1 MAKTFSL
8 SVLLKVIDDATR
20 PLRKIG
26 ENFRGM
32 SRKII
37 GSLKAV
43 GQRMQT
49 IGTNITDFGK
59 KMSMM
64 TLPIAAFGAK
74 MIHTATNFQA
84 AMNMVGAVTR
94 ATGKE
99 FEEMEELAKEMGA
112 TTQFSASQAADAM
125 KFMGMS
131 GMNVEEIMSALPKV
145 LQLAAAAQLDM
156 GSAAD
161 IVTNVMRGYG
171 KEVEEL
177 TEVNDVLVN
186 AFTGANVDLRMLGE
200 SFKYAGP
207 IAKGA
212 GLDFE
217 VTAALIAKMGDA
229 GIQGSMAGTAMRGML
244 LRLQNPTKKASD
256 LLHELGIEMAK
267 SGTKAE
273 KEGAKGV
280 FDLIDVVKQM
290 EEKGAT
296 AAQIA
301 KIVGDRA
308 GPGLAVLVQQGT
320 VSLEKF
326 IKMLKESGRAARVAE
341 GQMKG
346 LPGAFKLLAS
356 SFEAVQLAIMDT
368 EFGKGVEELVR
379 YLADLLRHLAK
390 VKPETLAIGAAF
402 GTFLVALGPVLIGLG
417 LLIKSLG
424 TIMIAIAAVK
434 AAVAVF
440 ATVFVPLIAAI
451 GAVTAAVGLM
461 IIAFN
466 MVRKN
471 WDMIK
476 LGLWELKEM
485 FLEAFLNP
493 IDLIKENW
501 SYIIP
506 WFGSLWDTLKL
517 GVSEFGQFIK
527 EMIVS
532 PIKTIRTMFP
542 GFLKFGKGKEGE
554 ETGGELKGKEGEET
568 GGELKGTRGAIGAR
582 PGQTK
587 SQADV
592 NIRLVADPGTEA
604 TVQQVK
610 KKKGDVNVNL
620 STMGYVGATM

>member
-1 MAKTFSL
+1 
-8 SVLLKVIDDATR
+8 
-20 PLRKIG
+20 
-26 ENFRGM
+26 
-32 SRKII
+32 
-37 GSLKAV
+37 
-43 GQRMQT
+43 MQT

-84 AMNMVGAVTR
+84 AMNMVGAVTN
-94 ATGKE
+94 ATAKE
-99 FEEMEELAKEMGA
+99 FEELSDLAKEMGA

-131 GMNVEEIMSALPKV
+131 GMNVREIIASLPRV
-145 LQLAAAAQLDM
+145 LELAASAQLDM

-171 KEVEEL
+171 LQTQDLSKM
-177 TEVNDVLVN
+177 TDTLVN

-212 GLDFE
+212 GIDFE
-217 VTAALIAKMGDA
+217 TTAALIAKMGDA

-244 LRLQNPTKKASD
+244 LRLQNPTSKAAD
-256 LLHELGIEMAK
+256 LMAELGIDVSKA
-267 SGTKAE
+267 TK
-273 KEGAKGV
+273 KMGKDGRKGV
-280 FDLIDVVKQM
+280 FDLIEIIRQM
-290 EEKGAT
+290 EKRGVT

-301 KIVGDRA
+301 AIVGDRA
-308 GPGLAVLVQQGT
+308 GPGLAVLVEQGT
-320 VSLEKF
+320 ESLEKF
-326 IKMLKESGRAARVAE
+326 AGALKESGSAARVAE
-341 GQMKG
+341 AQMKG

-356 SFEAVQLAIMDT
+356 TFEAVQLAIMDT
-368 EFGKGVEELVR
+368 EFGKFVEELVR
-379 YLADLLRHLAK
+379 YMADLLQHLSK
-390 VKPETLAIGAAF
+390 VNPELLLLGAAF
-402 GTFLVALGPVLIGLG
+402 GALLVALGPVLIGLG

-542 GFLKFGKGKEGE
+542 GFLKFGKGKEEGVATE
-554 ETGGELKGKEGEET
+554 ELR
-568 GGELKGTRGAIGAR
+568 GTRGAIGAR